1 MIEIYPN
8 PYHVSVGKIFYELL
22 EFPPINS
29 RNFLVMQSGV
39 GDTGEAI
46 YLTQTNNTYIQVV
59 SIRQHKTKK
68 PSEIVYLN
76 LRKASVIRVMAIL
89 PNSRPSTGWR
99 RGYLTNNCIKEIF
112 DVGETQVFQNCND
125 KIVTTTPRSSTPRDT
140 ATTPKCQEAPRTM
153 FSSQNHRNDS
163 KIPA

>member
-1 MIEIYPN
+1 MDSTFDFKATRIPQIKQNKGLACRNKPEQINMIEIYPIS
-8 PYHVSVGKIFYELL
+8 YHASVGKIFWELL

-46 YLTQTNNTYIQVV
+46 YISPKTSNSYIQAV
-59 SIRQHKTKK
+59 SIRQHITKK

-99 RGYLTNNCIKEIF
+99 RGDLTNNCIKEISMSA
-112 DVGETQVFQNCND
+112 
-125 KIVTTTPRSSTPRDT
+125 KLRYSRT
-140 ATTPKCQEAPRTM
+140 ATIKL
-153 FSSQNHRNDS
+153 
-163 KIPA
+163 